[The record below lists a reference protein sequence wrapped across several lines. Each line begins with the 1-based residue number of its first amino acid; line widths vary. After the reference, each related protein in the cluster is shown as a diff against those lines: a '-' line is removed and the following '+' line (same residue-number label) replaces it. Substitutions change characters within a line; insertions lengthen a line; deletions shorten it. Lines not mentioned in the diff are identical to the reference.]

1 MKEFF
6 RNKFFYIMVTLALIF
21 TIVPSVLAL
30 MGQSFFLRDAVN
42 VLLTPL
48 QKGFNAAAEAVDG
61 FAGYFYRFDEL
72 VEENAELREQ
82 VSALQSEIYDAAE
95 LEQMYAWMSDFLD
108 MKIHHTDF
116 DLLEATVT
124 GRESGNYARILTL
137 DVGSGAGVTLN
148 MPVVSADGIVGKVTE
163 VGYTWSKVTTIVES
177 TSSVGAYIE
186 RTGESGICEGRFELS
201 PDGLCM
207 LNYLPQDA
215 SPAVG
220 DRVLS
225 TGFGSVYPRGL
236 TIGYVDSV
244 EPNPFSRGV
253 TVRVRCAADFSTL
266 TRVMIVTGFE
276 ATAVP
281 ASSAVTSDAAV
292 TDSAEAAS

>member
-6 RNKFFYIMVTLALIF
+6 KNKFFYIIITLALIL

-61 FAGYFYRFDEL
+61 FAGYFYRFDQL
-72 VEENAELREQ
+72 VEENNELREE
-82 VSALQSEIYDAAE
+82 VSALRTEIYDAAE

-116 DLLEATVT
+116 EFLEATVT
-124 GRESGNYARILTL
+124 GRESGNYARVLTI

-148 MPVVSADGIVGKVTE
+148 MPVVCADGIVGKVTE
-163 VGYTWSKVTTIVES
+163 VGYTWAKITTIVES

-186 RTGESGICEGRFELS
+186 RTGESGICEGKFDLS
-201 PDGLCM
+201 SEGLCM
-207 LNYLPQDA
+207 LNYLPSDA

-220 DRVLS
+220 DRILS

-236 TIGYVDSV
+236 CIGYVDSY
-244 EPNPFSRGV
+244 EPNPFNRGV
-253 TVRVRCAADFSTL
+253 TVKVRCAADFSTL
-266 TRVMIVTGFE
+266 TRVMIITGYE

-281 ASSAVTSDAAV
+281 ASSAVDDHAGTAG
-292 TDSAEAAS
+292 EG